1 MVKVMIQFWYNIF
14 SEVLKARRGK
24 MKKRVILIVT
34 IILIVFICLILINTF
49 RNYSIIMNLKEKAS
63 SYSQLTNYHIEASSS
78 INNKTEDFQ
87 KDNMQCRFIYRTDDE
102 GKNTKISIYSNNKD
116 YYNIYIDTSGENI
129 AQISKEKTRIF
140 FNSINNRFR

>member
-1 MVKVMIQFWYNIF
+1 MIQFWYNIF

>member
-1 MVKVMIQFWYNIF
+1 MIQFWYNIF

-34 IILIVFICLILINTF
+34 IILIVFICLILTNTF

-63 SYSQLTNYHIEASSS
+63 SYSQLTNYHIEAISS

-102 GKNTKISIYSNNKD
+102 
-116 YYNIYIDTSGENI
+116 
-129 AQISKEKTRIF
+129 ISKSPGTHRRTQDVCDRQLGRHKTNF
-140 FNSINNRFR
+140 EE

>member
-1 MVKVMIQFWYNIF
+1 
-14 SEVLKARRGK
+14 

-34 IILIVFICLILINTF
+34 IILIVFICLILTNTF

-63 SYSQLTNYHIEASSS
+63 SYSQLTNYHIEAISS

-129 AQISKEKTRIF
+129 AQISKGKTRIF